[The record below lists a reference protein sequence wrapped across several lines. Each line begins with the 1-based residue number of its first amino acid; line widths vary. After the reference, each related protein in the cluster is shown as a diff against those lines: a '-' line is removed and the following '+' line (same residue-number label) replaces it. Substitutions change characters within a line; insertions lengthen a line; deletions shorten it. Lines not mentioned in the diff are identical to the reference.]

1 MNTPRIKI
9 CGLMTEDDVYACNEY
24 RPEYVGFMFYE
35 KSRRYI
41 TPETA
46 SRFREIL
53 DPSIRV
59 VGVFV
64 DAPASDVAKIANL
77 GIIDIVQ
84 LHGSESDR
92 YIEQLKGMI
101 RLPVFK
107 AISVRD
113 RDSIR
118 QANMSSADMILV
130 DSGTGGTGTVFNWEL
145 LKDINRDYFLAGGL
159 SPDNVREALKLGPYA
174 LDVSSG
180 VETGGKKDKDKI
192 AAFIKRS
199 RGIKE
204 K

>member
-24 RPEYVGFMFYE
+24 RPEYVGFMFCE

-53 DPSIRV
+53 DPSIRA

-84 LHGSESDR
+84 LHGNESDR

-107 AISVRD
+107 AITVRD

-180 VETGGKKDKDKI
+180 VETDGKKDKDKI